1 MNNNE
6 KELVELEQKI
16 KLAQKNG
23 SPIKEFILR
32 EIELLEQS
40 IEQFVAQM
48 GKENRLN
55 DINIA
60 SIEIRQY
67 ATIRE
72 LAKKINIPY
81 EKYDNLI
88 KNVKIR
94 IFGEDNYDKFFEE

>member
-16 KLAQKNG
+16 KLAEKKG
-23 SPIKEFILR
+23 LPVKDFILR

-48 GKENRLN
+48 EKEDRLN
-55 DINIA
+55 DVNIA

-67 ATIRE
+67 ATIRK
-72 LAKKINIPY
+72 LAKKINVPY

-94 IFGEDNYDKFFEE
+94 IFGEENYDNFFEE

>member
-1 MNNNE
+1 
-6 KELVELEQKI
+6 
-16 KLAQKNG
+16 
-23 SPIKEFILR
+23 
-32 EIELLEQS
+32 
-40 IEQFVAQM
+40 M

>member
-6 KELVELEQKI
+6 NELVELEQKI
-16 KLAQKNG
+16 KLAEKKG
-23 SPIKEFILR
+23 LPVKDFILR

-48 GKENRLN
+48 EKEDRLN
-55 DINIA
+55 DVNIA

-72 LAKKINIPY
+72 LAKKINVPY

-94 IFGEDNYDKFFEE
+94 IFGEENYDKFFEE